1 MNRLTI
7 MLLGGALLG
16 GCGADQQGAVD
27 LAGYEP
33 YRQQALE
40 IAQTTIIADTHI
52 DVPYR
57 LVEDY
62 EDVSKATERGDFDYP
77 RAVAGGLNAPFMS
90 IYTPAELEQEG
101 GAKAKAEEL
110 IGLVEQMVAGAPDKF
125 AIATSWAD
133 IEAHFE
139 QGLISLPLGME
150 NGSPLEGELANVEY
164 FYKRGV
170 RYITLAHSLS
180 NHLSDSSYDEARPA
194 GGLTEFGREVV
205 TEMNRL
211 GMMVDVSHLS
221 DEAFYDVLEVT
232 SKPVIAS
239 HSSARHFIPGF
250 ERNMSDEMIVALAEQ
265 GGVVFVNFGSTFISR
280 DSYHSRGVL
289 REERLRFMQEK
300 GIEDR
305 DDPRVRDHMEAF
317 GAGQPPFPF
326 ASLQQVLDHID
337 HIRDIAGIDAIGI
350 GSDYDGVGDTLP
362 VGLKDVASYPNLIAG
377 LLARDYSEAEIRKIL
392 SGNLKRVWQ
401 VVEA

>member
-1 MNRLTI
+1 MKKLTI
-7 MLLGGALLG
+7 LLLCGALLG
-16 GCGADQQGAVD
+16 CCGAEQQESALLVG
-27 LAGYEP
+27 LEP
-33 YRQQALE
+33 YQQQAQE
-40 IAQTTIIADTHI
+40 IARSTIIADTHI

-57 LVEDY
+57 LIEDY

-90 IYTPAELEQEG
+90 IYTPAVLEHKG
-101 GAKAKAEEL
+101 GARAKAEEL
-110 IGLVEQMVAGAPDKF
+110 IGLVEKMVNGAPDKF

-150 NGSPLEGELANVEY
+150 NGSPLEGEIANVEY
-164 FYKRGV
+164 FYSRGV

-194 GGLTEFGREVV
+194 GGLTDFGRKVV

-265 GGVVFVNFGSTFISR
+265 GGVVFVNFGSTFISQ
-280 DSYHSRGVL
+280 DSYDSRGVL
-289 REERLRFMQEK
+289 SEERLRFMQEA
-300 GIEDR
+300 GINDR
-305 DDPRVRDHMEAF
+305 DDSRVQAHMEAF
-317 GAGQPPFPF
+317 AADQPPFPF
-326 ASLQQVLDHID
+326 ASLEQVLDHID

-377 LLARDYSEAEIRKIL
+377 LLARNYSEAEIRKIL

-401 VVEA
+401 AVEA